1 MISLAGDF
9 QSAGWQNEI
18 EPSDLHLP
26 ENYSVSSDS
35 VLNLVNYVQADKVAP
50 SQSLSPGLTESIK
63 AEASQ
68 ATWKDLHASALKD
81 PSLLVNGPALFLQE
95 IRNLHATL
103 HSAEQLQA
111 RSLTAANV
119 RDAHINS
126 CVAKATAADAR
137 ATFESNGREPIQGS
151 AGIHEQQTSTLLD
164 RSAYNL
170 TSTLPQQSV
179 KELVSLALNPNA
191 DTQNLSPESRDAL
204 QLIEQTLTDHDRGF
218 AAQLETYAAAAR
230 EDYLNSFQE
239 IDRAA
244 EAARATEQQLI
255 NEIAERYESASKD
268 VPNAHQ
274 QFETIKDNLERNI
287 LGEQLQT
294 LLSESNGTSQAAIAA
309 EQAAARDVLPADVV
323 LAAEAT
329 AIKGAWQSFEPQEV
343 RDSIAGHE
351 IDERLLAE
359 AYNVIDRVDAAQTA
373 HSVFRDLEQQLSG
386 FVDTKVTEF
395 AETARTEN
403 AIQTYN
409 EVFDQS
415 LDAAAQTEDSPLA
428 QELQELQGSL
438 KDNST
443 NISALVSDAREGMYL
458 TPGQQE
464 AVLKAHEEA
473 GNRGQQVQE
482 QPLFA
487 NLEEQQSLRE
497 TVIAE
502 LKGPDKKRYEIL
514 KDNSQ
519 QQQSKVV
526 DAFKEI
532 DSALE
537 KLSVTRS
544 EVRMEQQF
552 TQYQQ
557 LANPVAEKVNDYI
570 KQTVKQEGL
579 RALMDPLRHDEH
591 VEQVGI
597 AILQAGQEH
606 QVNLDRSP
614 AGLGQIEGIATNLFT
629 SLRDGLERANHHLL
643 QGIELGAHHLTQ
655 NNSESL
661 RLQLQ
666 PQLGDANG
674 KNQPATLNDR
684 TQNSSQQ
691 ATLDLTYTNEFIRE
705 GPFERDLNSP
715 MPDQSSLTPA
725 STNSPTV
732 ADISGND
739 HLHEAADLEL
749 VL

>member
-1 MISLAGDF
+1 MVSLASDF

-26 ENYSVSSDS
+26 ETYSVSSDS

-68 ATWKDLHASALKD
+68 ETWKDLHASALKD
-81 PSLLVNGPALFLQE
+81 PSLLVNGPVSFLQE
-95 IRNLHATL
+95 IRDVHATL

-126 CVAKATAADAR
+126 CVAKATAALAR

-151 AGIHEQQTSTLLD
+151 ANIHDRTSTLLD
-164 RSAYNL
+164 RSADNL
-170 TSTLPQQSV
+170 TSALPQQSV
-179 KELVSLALNPNA
+179 NEFVSLALNPNA
-191 DTQNLSPESRDAL
+191 DSQNLSPENRDTFH
-204 QLIEQTLTDHDRGF
+204 LIEQTLTDHDRSF
-218 AAQLETYAAAAR
+218 ATQLETYAAGAR

-239 IDRAA
+239 IDRAT

-255 NEIAERYESASKD
+255 SEIAERYESASKD

-274 QFETIKDNLERNI
+274 QFETIKDSLERNI

-294 LLSESNGTSQAAIAA
+294 LLSESNGNSQAAIAA
-309 EQAAARDVLPADVV
+309 EQAAARDLLPADVV

-329 AIKGAWQSFEPQEV
+329 AIEGAWQSFEPQEV

-351 IDERLLAE
+351 LDERLLAE

-373 HSVFRDLEQQLSG
+373 HSVMRELEQQLSG

-415 LDAAAQTEDSPLA
+415 LDAAAQTEDVPLA
-428 QELQELQGSL
+428 QELQELQTSL
-438 KDNST
+438 KDNSI
-443 NISALVSDAREGMYL
+443 NISALVSDAREGIHL
-458 TPGQQE
+458 TPGQQDT
-464 AVLKAHEEA
+464 VLKAHEEA
-473 GNRGQQVQE
+473 GTRAQQIQE

-487 NLEEQQSLRE
+487 NIEEQQSLRDS
-497 TVIAE
+497 VIAE
-502 LKGPDKKRYEIL
+502 LKGPDKKRYETL
-514 KDNSQ
+514 KANSQ

-532 DSALE
+532 DSAIE

-570 KQTVKQEGL
+570 KETVKQEGL
-579 RALMDPLRHDEH
+579 RALTDPLRHDEH
-591 VEQVGI
+591 VEQVGM

-666 PQLGDANG
+666 PQVGDANG
-674 KNQPATLNDR
+674 KNQPAILNDR
-684 TQNSSQQ
+684 SQDSSQQ
-691 ATLDLTYTNEFIRE
+691 ATLDLTHTDELIRE

-715 MPDQSSLTPA
+715 IPDQSSTTPTA
-725 STNSPTV
+725 STNSPLV